1 MRKLDRNRPRDGL
14 TNPVISDCQMIHN
27 FHKCIL
33 MKTSVFPPARTV
45 VCSQHDSVFPD
56 CFLGMAN
63 TRSRRFSATASATN
77 PSGQPPAP
85 TRAHPR
91 DPAPRQLRVVAPVR
105 INAAKRWA
113 TRGIPGRSGGGLPS
127 GRLIPALTVWPN
139 RSPQRRHPGTRKSR
153 GPPLSVLC
161 PCRLTRRHNTLS
173 CNGLQSAS
181 ELIQTVFTRSHFRL
195 QPRL

>member
-63 TRSRRFSATASATN
+63 TRSRRN
-77 PSGQPPAP
+77 WK
-85 TRAHPR
+85 TRRTSFVCGKHGA
-91 DPAPRQLRVVAPVR
+91 
-105 INAAKRWA
+105 I
-113 TRGIPGRSGGGLPS
+113 
-127 GRLIPALTVWPN
+127 
-139 RSPQRRHPGTRKSR
+139 
-153 GPPLSVLC
+153 LC
-161 PCRLTRRHNTLS
+161 VCRLTRRHNTLS

-181 ELIQTVFTRSHFRL
+181 ELIQIVFTRSHFRS
-195 QPRL
+195 QPPL